1 MNGVNPFDVLSN
13 LYAFEFMRMHK
24 GTVYE
29 DLPDRLT
36 YEEMHEFYVRY
47 DIYRTVHDRELKGLI
62 ELTKDLI
69 PGMDEGYAR
78 EKKAYAD
85 YLISNNQYNPVLYE
99 EVLRNLE
106 GFI

>member
-1 MNGVNPFDVLSN
+1 MNAFDLLAN
-13 LYAFEFMRMHK
+13 LYAFEFMRIHD

-36 YEEMHEFYVRY
+36 YEEMHEFYVKY
-47 DIYRTVHDRELKGLI
+47 GIYRTVHDRELKGLI
-62 ELTKDLI
+62 SLTKNLR
-69 PGMDEGYAR
+69 PGIDEGYAR

-85 YLISNNQYNPVLYE
+85 YIISNNQYNPVLYE
-99 EVLRNLE
+99 EVIRNLE